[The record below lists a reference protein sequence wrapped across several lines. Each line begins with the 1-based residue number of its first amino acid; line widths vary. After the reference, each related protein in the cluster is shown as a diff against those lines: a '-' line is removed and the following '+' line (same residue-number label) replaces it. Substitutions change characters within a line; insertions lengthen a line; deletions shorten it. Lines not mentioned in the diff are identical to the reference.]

1 MKKRCAFVLSA
12 LLTAILLVGCGM
24 EQTISVDDNL
34 TVTIADDYYFDE
46 EEAKELGEDT
56 DLSGLK
62 KVDRN
67 GKTYY
72 LSQESRS
79 MTHEQFEKQVG
90 RLDEKCIVIYNPI
103 VTEIPVIDTREE
115 EDPDEL
121 DKIEFYDLSIELPFV
136 VAASNMFIKEGSTIF
151 CGIDNSLKDD
161 NVIFAVSDAGLLEGT
176 DLTISGASEGGIYNE
191 KKTISIN
198 TIDGVI
204 KSMGVTV
211 NGTEQEFS
219 DEEHPYNVTV
229 CSEDG
234 IYTVSAELFSGIKQ
248 TLTFTVDRTKPKTN
262 VKNNKTYKSG
272 KKITFSDKTS
282 GIKSAKLDGK
292 AVKNGKAVKKKGS
305 HKLVLTDRAGNKKT
319 VKFRIR

>member
-12 LLTAILLVGCGM
+12 LLTAILLVGCGT
-24 EQTISVDDNL
+24 EKTITVDDNL
-34 TVTIADDYYFDE
+34 MVTVADDYYFDE
-46 EEAKELGEDT
+46 EEAKELGEDA

-90 RLDEKCIVIYNPI
+90 RLDEKCIVIYNLV

-115 EDPDEL
+115 ENEYEL
-121 DKIEFYDLSIELPFV
+121 ERIEFDNITIKLPFAV
-136 VAASNMFIKEGSTIF
+136 GKSNRSIKDGSIIF
-151 CGIDNSLKDD
+151 WGKDNMPKDS
-161 NVIFAVSDAGLLEGT
+161 NVTYAVSDAGLLEGT

-292 AVKNGKAVKKKGS
+292 AVKNGKVVKKKGS